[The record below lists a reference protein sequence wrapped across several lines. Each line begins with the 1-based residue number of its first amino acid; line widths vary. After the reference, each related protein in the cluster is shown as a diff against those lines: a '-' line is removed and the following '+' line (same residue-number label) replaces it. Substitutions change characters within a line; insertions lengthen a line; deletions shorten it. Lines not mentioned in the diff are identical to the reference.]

1 MPPTEVYPRYAEL
14 NTISLTHTLVNTT
27 KVKGREA
34 YVSLFF
40 LMFLY
45 AYASTIGIVDKLR
58 VEGEMCSTMVRI
70 SNHLIKK
77 HLMTVHFM
85 IQRSF
90 VIDPKYLLTVNTTT
104 YKKFS

>member
-1 MPPTEVYPRYAEL
+1 M
-14 NTISLTHTLVNTT
+14 
-27 KVKGREA
+27 KGREA

-58 VEGEMCSTMVRI
+58 VEGVMCSTMVRI